1 MRSWIALF
9 LLGLALAQA
18 PKPLKAGAL
27 TGEALYPG
35 GRGVSYGEAGLLAR
49 GLGLALWQGKDQ
61 VALGLGARY
70 KAFPLLDKEAE
81 AAARGAAWRQG
92 EKVYVPLRPLAE
104 ALGLQYRAQ
113 EGVFLTL
120 PWAAYLG
127 AEGENPRVFRFDRE
141 VNAVVRPEGVL
152 FLLARGE
159 GPGLEQ
165 EALGLF
171 LPLPTPP
178 DRVYYPGGGRVVLAW
193 GRASPKPTV
202 LLDPGHGGED
212 AGVEAGGLREK
223 DLTLDLA
230 RKTAALLPGA
240 QLTRTGDQTL
250 SLGERLALAER
261 ASVVVSFHAAQ
272 GAGIALY
279 LPKDRPSPLARSAEG
294 LLATSPPDRARL
306 LKVYAGSPE
315 RLAQALEAAFAKR
328 GLVVAR
334 AEGPY
339 ALTRVSGAAV
349 LLEVGLERLKTPE
362 ARAQVAQA
370 VAEAIRAYL
379 E

>member
-1 MRSWIALF
+1 
-9 LLGLALAQA
+9 
-18 PKPLKAGAL
+18 
-27 TGEALYPG
+27 
-35 GRGVSYGEAGLLAR
+35 
-49 GLGLALWQGKDQ
+49 
-61 VALGLGARY
+61 
-70 KAFPLLDKEAE
+70 
-81 AAARGAAWRQG
+81 
-92 EKVYVPLRPLAE
+92 
-104 ALGLQYRAQ
+104 
-113 EGVFLTL
+113 
-120 PWAAYLG
+120 
-127 AEGENPRVFRFDRE
+127 
-141 VNAVVRPEGVL
+141 
-152 FLLARGE
+152 
-159 GPGLEQ
+159 
-165 EALGLF
+165 
-171 LPLPTPP
+171 
-178 DRVYYPGGGRVVLAW
+178 
-193 GRASPKPTV
+193 
-202 LLDPGHGGED
+202 
-212 AGVEAGGLREK
+212 VEAGGLREK

-230 RKTAALLPGA
+230 RRTAALLPGA